1 MTDSPLRL
9 VAVDLGAESGRAVVG
24 TFDGDR
30 LALEDVHRFPN
41 VPVTLAGTLHW
52 DFLRLFGDV
61 TAGLRRA
68 AAGRVR
74 GVRRRRHRGAWTSAS
89 SMPAA
94 GSWPTRST
102 TGIGARRGCLD
113 LAFAVVPRDEIYAA
127 TGIQMMPIN
136 TLYQLWSMVRAGDPL
151 LGQADRLLMMAD
163 LFHHFLAGSTVA
175 EYTNASTSQCLDPIA
190 RDWARPLLE
199 RFGIPTAILPPVVAP
214 GTILGSL
221 REEIADETGLRDT
234 RVVAPGSH
242 DTASAV
248 VGAPLAG
255 PTTAFLSSGTWS
267 LIGLEVAAPVITA
280 VSLAANLTNEGGV
293 GGTIRLLR
301 NVVGLWLVQESRR
314 ALWPAGDGPSYAEL
328 AELAEAAPASPRSS
342 IPTTS
347 ASCAPATCPPACVRS
362 APRRASRSPP
372 TRDADPGPPREPRAP
387 LCRARS
393 TSWREPPAIPSRR
406 SRSVGGGSNNRLLC
420 RLTASAT
427 GLPVRAGPVEATAS
441 GNICVQ
447 AIAAGELASVA
458 EARELIARSF
468 PVRSTYEPEG
478 DWAEARA
485 RFADVTTRG
494 LPAPRHRRSLTKESP
509 MPTIAAV
516 ARPATASAARARRVG
531 HVGHQHRDPVVGL
544 REHGDSLPGL
554 PAGGRAADGLRE
566 DRRRGDRQP
575 VHRHRGF
582 RLSPHPLGPGG
593 RLRGARGLRR
603 RARPADRR
611 DQQQHVPGRGL
622 QARLDLQPGPPGPG
636 QGRRRDRRVL
646 RDRGGH
652 ERPGRQGLAG
662 RRHQLPG
669 PGRPALA
676 ASPPRRGPPGSV
688 RPPAGRRPPVPRVQ
702 ALRARPLLHGRPGLG
717 PVARGLPPARRSGWA
732 SAWTPAT
739 TPWA

>member
-1 MTDSPLRL
+1 MTDSPLRM

-68 AAGRVR
+68 AAGGSVASVGVDSWGVDFGLLDGR
-74 GVRRRRHRGAWTSAS
+74 GRLLANPVHYRDRRTE
-89 SMPAA
+89 
-94 GSWPTRST
+94 
-102 TGIGARRGCLD
+102 GILD
-113 LAFAVVPRDEIYAA
+113 LAFAVVPRDEIYVA

-151 LGQADRLLMMAD
+151 LGQADRMLMMAD

-221 REEIADETGLRDT
+221 REEIADETGLRDAL
-234 RVVAPGSH
+234 VVAPGSH

-293 GGTIRLLR
+293 EGTIRLLR

-328 AELAEAAPASPRSS
+328 AELAEAAPASTAFIDPDDERFLR
-342 IPTTS
+342 PGDLP
-347 ASCAPATCPPACVRS
+347 ARVRAFCAETGQPVPADHGTLVRVILES
-362 APRRASRSPP
+362 LALRYAVAVEELARASGHPI
-372 TRDADPGPPREPRAP
+372 E
-387 LCRARS
+387 
-393 TSWREPPAIPSRR
+393 AIQA
-406 SRSVGGGSNNRLLC
+406 VGGGSNNRLLC

-468 PVRSTYEPEG
+468 PEVEYEPEG

-485 RFADVTTRG
+485 RFADVTARCQ
-494 LPAPRHRRSLTKESP
+494 PAS
-509 MPTIAAV
+509 
-516 ARPATASAARARRVG
+516 TAS
-531 HVGHQHRDPVVGL
+531 
-544 REHGDSLPGL
+544 
-554 PAGGRAADGLRE
+554 
-566 DRRRGDRQP
+566 
-575 VHRHRGF
+575 
-582 RLSPHPLGPGG
+582 
-593 RLRGARGLRR
+593 
-603 RARPADRR
+603 
-611 DQQQHVPGRGL
+611 
-622 QARLDLQPGPPGPG
+622 
-636 QGRRRDRRVL
+636 
-646 RDRGGH
+646 
-652 ERPGRQGLAG
+652 
-662 RRHQLPG
+662 
-669 PGRPALA
+669 
-676 ASPPRRGPPGSV
+676 
-688 RPPAGRRPPVPRVQ
+688 
-702 ALRARPLLHGRPGLG
+702 
-717 PVARGLPPARRSGWA
+717 
-732 SAWTPAT
+732 
-739 TPWA
+739 

>member
-1 MTDSPLRL
+1 MTDSPLRM

-68 AAGRVR
+68 AAGGSVASVGVDSWGVDFGLLDGR
-74 GVRRRRHRGAWTSAS
+74 GRLLANPVHYRDRRTE
-89 SMPAA
+89 
-94 GSWPTRST
+94 
-102 TGIGARRGCLD
+102 GILD

-151 LGQADRLLMMAD
+151 LGQADRMLMMAD

-221 REEIADETGLRDT
+221 REEIADETGLRDAL
-234 RVVAPGSH
+234 VVAPGSH

-293 GGTIRLLR
+293 EGTIRLLR

-328 AELAEAAPASPRSS
+328 AELAEAAPASTAFIDPDDERFLR
-342 IPTTS
+342 PGDLP
-347 ASCAPATCPPACVRS
+347 ARVRAFCAETGQPVPADHGTLVRVILES
-362 APRRASRSPP
+362 LALRYAVAVEELARASGHPI
-372 TRDADPGPPREPRAP
+372 E
-387 LCRARS
+387 
-393 TSWREPPAIPSRR
+393 AIQA
-406 SRSVGGGSNNRLLC
+406 VGGGSNNRLLC

-468 PVRSTYEPEG
+468 PEVEYEPEG

-485 RFADVTTRG
+485 RFADVTARCQ
-494 LPAPRHRRSLTKESP
+494 PAS
-509 MPTIAAV
+509 
-516 ARPATASAARARRVG
+516 TAS
-531 HVGHQHRDPVVGL
+531 
-544 REHGDSLPGL
+544 
-554 PAGGRAADGLRE
+554 
-566 DRRRGDRQP
+566 
-575 VHRHRGF
+575 
-582 RLSPHPLGPGG
+582 
-593 RLRGARGLRR
+593 
-603 RARPADRR
+603 
-611 DQQQHVPGRGL
+611 
-622 QARLDLQPGPPGPG
+622 
-636 QGRRRDRRVL
+636 
-646 RDRGGH
+646 
-652 ERPGRQGLAG
+652 
-662 RRHQLPG
+662 
-669 PGRPALA
+669 
-676 ASPPRRGPPGSV
+676 
-688 RPPAGRRPPVPRVQ
+688 
-702 ALRARPLLHGRPGLG
+702 
-717 PVARGLPPARRSGWA
+717 
-732 SAWTPAT
+732 
-739 TPWA
+739 